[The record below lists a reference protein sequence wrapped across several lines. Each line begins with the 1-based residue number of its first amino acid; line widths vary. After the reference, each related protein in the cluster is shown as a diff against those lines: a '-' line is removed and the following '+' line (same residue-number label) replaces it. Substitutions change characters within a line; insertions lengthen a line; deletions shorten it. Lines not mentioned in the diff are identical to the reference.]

1 MNMTETKINLKGP
14 ADLTTTIPLL
24 LGFHPEHSLVVVG
37 LSGFDL
43 KCTFRVD
50 LPGSADHI
58 EHLRDLTGQLCRN
71 ECDRCILIAYGERE
85 VAEAAL
91 ERTTQRFHAA
101 GIEPVDRLRITE
113 GRWFSLDCKRDC
125 CPPEGRPVP
134 QTSPASCEVAVS
146 GGYALPDRSAVAAQ
160 LDPVEP
166 GRRAAVAEAVD
177 KALLA
182 DTGLDW
188 AEHRSRDMR
197 AVERWMGS
205 PELPGVEG
213 IAVLGLALGDLDVRD
228 HAIGRIDSGEFDGNR
243 VDLWIWLIRHLDED
257 LVAPAATLAGFAAY
271 RFGNGVLALEAFE
284 LALRSR
290 PSYRLARM
298 LMTAL
303 QAGIPPGA
311 LAGIGGGKAGG
322 LLDG

>member
-1 MNMTETKINLKGP
+1 MNITETDISIKGP
-14 ADLTTTIPLL
+14 SDLVCTVPLL

-37 LSGFDL
+37 LSGSDL
-43 KCTFRVD
+43 KCTFRID

-58 EHLRDLTGQLCRN
+58 EHLLDLTGQLCRN
-71 ECDRCILIAYGERE
+71 GCDRCVLIAYGERE
-85 VAEAAL
+85 VTEAAIA
-91 ERTTQRFHAA
+91 RTAQRFDAA
-101 GIEPVDRLRITE
+101 GIESVDRLRVTE
-113 GRWFSLDCKRDC
+113 GRCFGLDCEREC

-160 LDPVEP
+160 LDPAEP
-166 GRRAAVAEAVD
+166 DRRAAVAAAVD
-177 KALLA
+177 EALLA
-182 DTGLDW
+182 DTELDW
-188 AEHRSRDMR
+188 AEHRGRDLR

-205 PELPGVEG
+205 SELPGAED
-213 IAVLGLALGDLDVRD
+213 IAVLGLALGDSHVRD
-228 HAIGRIDSGEFDGNR
+228 HAIGRIGSGEYERNR
-243 VDLWIWLIRHLDED
+243 VDLWIWLVRHLDAD

-290 PSYRLARM
+290 PGYRLARM

-303 QAGIPPGA
+303 QAGIPPGT
-311 LAGIGGGKAGG
+311 LAGIGGGKAGE
-322 LLDG
+322 LLGG